1 MNRTTTNTKDTAKKH
16 CRTTN
21 IFNTSLGKD
30 YRYLYQ
36 HLSIDDLDY
45 VKEKPKHK
53 RKDYKTDMN
62 DSMTTNSTDSIDST
76 DTNDSIVNDSN
87 DINE

>member
-1 MNRTTTNTKDTAKKH
+1 MKATITNTKDTANKH
-16 CRTTN
+16 SRKTT

-45 VKEKPKHK
+45 VKDKPKYKHN
-53 RKDYKTDMN
+53 KTDMN
-62 DSMTTNSTDSIDST
+62 DSTDSNDSTNDSNSTNESIDSN
-76 DTNDSIVNDSN
+76 DTNDSI
-87 DINE
+87 NE